1 MPLVSPCRRGQRA
14 LMHQGPEVVLACPI
28 KKEQPLGQGSS
39 HWALLTFRG
48 PVAFCRG
55 LSWVPL
61 GRGKHPQPL
70 IPLMLLA
77 SPLPSCAKQTY
88 LHELPTVP

>member
-1 MPLVSPCRRGQRA
+1 MISSGGFLLSTVCFLHLKVLGGFLVMTQ
-14 LMHQGPEVVLACPI
+14 
-28 KKEQPLGQGSS
+28 EQPLGQGSS